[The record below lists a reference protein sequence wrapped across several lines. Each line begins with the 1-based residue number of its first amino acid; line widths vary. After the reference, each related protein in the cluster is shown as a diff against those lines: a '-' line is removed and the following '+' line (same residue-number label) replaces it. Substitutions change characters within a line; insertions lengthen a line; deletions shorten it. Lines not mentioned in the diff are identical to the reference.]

1 MKPMLAT
8 TAALALAVSGCASSP
23 RMDAAER
30 LSLYRAHAGQPVN
43 SILHPGRFTGWSPLG
58 PDALV
63 LRTRPNQAY
72 LLELSGP
79 CSDLPFAHAI
89 RISSRGGTIASRFD
103 SVTPAG
109 PGISSIQV
117 RCHIQS
123 IRPLDL
129 AALRQAERDAEQA
142 LREATAVEREDDGAP
157 PRE

>member
-43 SILHPGRFTGWSPLG
+43 PILHHGRFTGWSPLG
-58 PDALV
+58 ADALV

-79 CSDLPFAHAI
+79 CSDLPFALAI
-89 RISSRGGTIASRFD
+89 RISSRGGTIALRFD
-103 SVTPAG
+103 SFTPST
-109 PGISSIQV
+109 PVISSIQS
-117 RCHIQS
+117 RCSYKS
-123 IRPLDL
+123 IR
-129 AALRQAERDAEQA
+129 
-142 LREATAVEREDDGAP
+142 
-157 PRE
+157 